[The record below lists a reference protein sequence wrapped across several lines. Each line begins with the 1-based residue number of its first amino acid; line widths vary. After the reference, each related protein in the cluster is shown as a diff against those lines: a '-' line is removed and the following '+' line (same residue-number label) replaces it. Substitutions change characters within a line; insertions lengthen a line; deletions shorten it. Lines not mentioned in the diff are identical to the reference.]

1 MPKAKA
7 PNDADSSSS
16 ALPADWALSR
26 VTESATR
33 SVNLLTPQQ
42 PQLQQPQEQPEL
54 RTPEPPPS
62 TPVQIVK
69 ETPLK
74 TEINPD
80 IFGAIGR
87 WQERLA
93 HSEPRVREVEPQ
105 QLDPRIT
112 YAQPQPQY
120 QDQYYP
126 PYQPA
131 HEPDFQLEP
140 EYEPGYAPDGVPL
153 AGLPLEAEPE
163 AAPELAPAPEL
174 AAPVAPPAKP
184 KMVVPPRKVRI
195 GLFQRLNF
203 WRATTLLLAVAVL
216 ALGGVTLFRPAGFD
230 IALAPLGVVN
240 APAPI
245 FLAELG
251 ESKLRMTPLADIEV
265 PAGNDLQLW
274 MFMPNSDRAI
284 ALGVLPPAGGVFTPP
299 QMPPEGAKLVISLE
313 PHGGSTGGKITGKV
327 LYGGLLAN
335 R

>member
-93 HSEPRVREVEPQ
+93 EQRPDQDLEE
-105 QLDPRIT
+105 
-112 YAQPQPQY
+112 AQC
-120 QDQYYP
+120 D
-126 PYQPA
+126 
-131 HEPDFQLEP
+131 
-140 EYEPGYAPDGVPL
+140 
-153 AGLPLEAEPE
+153 
-163 AAPELAPAPEL
+163 
-174 AAPVAPPAKP
+174 
-184 KMVVPPRKVRI
+184 
-195 GLFQRLNF
+195 
-203 WRATTLLLAVAVL
+203 
-216 ALGGVTLFRPAGFD
+216 
-230 IALAPLGVVN
+230 
-240 APAPI
+240 
-245 FLAELG
+245 
-251 ESKLRMTPLADIEV
+251 
-265 PAGNDLQLW
+265 
-274 MFMPNSDRAI
+274 SDR
-284 ALGVLPPAGGVFTPP
+284 GKDAGGRTKNQV
-299 QMPPEGAKLVISLE
+299 MV
-313 PHGGSTGGKITGKV
+313 
-327 LYGGLLAN
+327 
-335 R
+335 RR